1 MRRYHNTDVWTFL
14 KRLLMIEHMKMMQM
28 LYLDIRSMLLSGQ
41 VPYRT
46 NSIQLFWNGLFQ
58 KKNREGGSEDILFW
72 KKPWNFFLCSV
83 PMKIPGKTKL
93 HSWKFGTLM
102 YVTSL
107 ANFKAK
113 KSRPL
118 EILHEVFLV
127 FLWNSTLFLINHWKF
142 CMLFYEFSWKFY
154 MVTLPLP
161 CLDFFWNSPISKTLC
176 SSNTFLYSGMKIIY
190 HQLLVEYFHKLI
202 SMQDVGNMLHLH

>member
-1 MRRYHNTDVWTFL
+1 MEFPL
-14 KRLLMIEHMKMMQM
+14 PSII
-28 LYLDIRSMLLSGQ
+28 YLQQIYVLGM
-41 VPYRT
+41 Y
-46 NSIQLFWNGLFQ
+46 SIQLFWNGLFQ

-154 MVTLPLP
+154 MVTLPRPVWIFSGIVQSRRP
-161 CLDFFWNSPISKTLC
+161 CAVQTL
-176 SSNTFLYSGMKIIY
+176 SYT
-190 HQLLVEYFHKLI
+190 VEWK
-202 SMQDVGNMLHLH
+202 